1 MNLLAYR
8 TAHDPITQPPVRT
21 DPREIYHSLWPLP
34 ALSRVPRSQLGNDEY
49 PDPDALSIA
58 QQQAENEAAYRQ
70 LLVYA
75 VLAILLPTE
84 DLENNVL
91 TTLVG
96 QILSELVIGNL
107 VASKLSEPWMIFEL
121 LIIAARN
128 ARNGVTAEAG
138 EKKLVS
144 GPSLS
149 RSSKRRRRSS
159 AAAIEAAGGTAG
171 GGKRFPIQGLFWTIV
186 QWCFLA
192 VSFFRGLW
200 TLLTMTKTLPPRTSA
215 QRAEKLKNYE
225 SSKPADPHKQPP
237 KTPVLAFRCWS
248 AILRLVE
255 LDFRMPWLHG
265 MLSMLQ
271 WAAINGPGEIGAV
284 DGKLDR

>member
-1 MNLLAYR
+1 VNLLAYR

-21 DPREIYHSLWPLP
+21 EPREVYHSLWPLP
-34 ALSRVPRSQLGNDEY
+34 ALSPVPRTQLGDDEDT
-49 PDPDALSIA
+49 DPDTISIA
-58 QQQAENEAAYRQ
+58 RQQAENEATYRQ

-84 DLENNVL
+84 DLENSVL

-107 VASKLSEPWMIFEL
+107 VANKLSEPWMIFEL

-128 ARNGVTAEAG
+128 ARKGVTAEFG
-138 EKKLVS
+138 EKETAS
-144 GPSLS
+144 GASLS
-149 RSSKRRRRSS
+149 TSSKKRRRS
-159 AAAIEAAGGTAG
+159 AAAAVEATGGTTG
-171 GGKRFPIQGLFWTIV
+171 GGKRFSIQGLFWSIV
-186 QWCFLA
+186 QWCFLTM
-192 VSFFRGLW
+192 SFFRGLW
-200 TLLTMTKTLPPRTSA
+200 TLLTMAKTLPPRTST

-225 SSKPADPHKQPP
+225 PSKPADPHKQAP

-265 MLSMLQ
+265 ILSMLQ
-271 WAAINGPGEIGAV
+271 WAAITGPGEVGAV